1 MLCGSI
7 LDALGMV
14 SPRGCLMFSVRRTR
28 GSNGPVERTGG
39 EARRQVYQALQG
51 EAPCDARESTS
62 TTRNGV
68 DFHNAVDAWCVRR
81 FTLSDKRSN
90 DAVSVGRDEVI
101 GPDSRTVQEVHRN
114 VPSHRKLTK
123 MGGDSRAAPIDQ

>member
-1 MLCGSI
+1 ML
-7 LDALGMV
+7 A
-14 SPRGCLMFSVRRTR
+14 RTR

-51 EAPCDARESTS
+51 EAPSDTRESTR

-68 DFHNAVDAWCVRR
+68 DFHNAVDTGCVCR
-81 FTLSDKRSN
+81 FTLSDKRGK
-90 DAVSVGRDEVI
+90 DAVSVGRDEVT

-114 VPSHRKLTK
+114 IPSQSKLTK
-123 MGGDSRAAPIDQ
+123 MGGDSRAAAIDQ